1 MKRCLIGFASALALL
16 LPNTFTLVGAA
27 QGSNSKYQV
36 QQANS
41 WLLAITDKTG
51 LFSFAAHKHAVLATR
66 WSARLTVH
74 PEDPETSNA
83 TVTVPVSS
91 LVIDSKEARQMAAL
105 GSGPSADDIRTI
117 QERMLGPEVLDAKC
131 YPEIQFTTTAIEK
144 VGADQLRVTGKFQ
157 MHGHTRTV
165 IIPVHYERAGN
176 SGFIVQGEFGIR
188 QTDFGMKPE
197 SVAGG
202 TVQVKDEV
210 SVRFRVRIDPGE

>member
-1 MKRCLIGFASALALL
+1 MKRCLAGIASVLALL
-16 LPNTFTLVGAA
+16 LPNTFTPVAVA
-27 QGSNSKYQV
+27 QGGNSKYQV
-36 QQANS
+36 QQASS

-51 LFSFAAHKHAVLATR
+51 VFSFAAHKHAVLATR
-66 WSARLTVH
+66 WSARVTIR
-74 PEDPETSNA
+74 PDDPPTSNA

-91 LVIDSKEARQMAAL
+91 LVIDSKQARQTAAL

-117 QERMLGPEVLDAKC
+117 QERMLGPEVLDAKS
-131 YPEIQFTTTAIEK
+131 YPEIQFATTAIEK
-144 VGADQLRVTGKFQ
+144 EGADQLRVTGKFQ

-165 IIPVHYERAGN
+165 TIPVHYQGAEN
-176 SGFIVQGEFGIR
+176 SGFILQGEFSIR

-210 SVRFRVRIDPGE
+210 SIRFRVRIDREE